1 MEDYLLTNELLS
13 PMVKQFEAM
22 LSGKLAAGE
31 MQGFYDIMGANE
43 AYLQAMFNEIDTRYE
58 QLTDFYHVELNVTEQ
73 ELQLLRSKYTV

>member
-22 LSGKLAAGE
+22 LSTKLATGE
-31 MQGFYDIMGANE
+31 MQGFYDIMAANE
-43 AYLQAMFNEIDTRYE
+43 AYLQAMLNEIDTRYE

>member
-22 LSGKLAAGE
+22 LSEKLAAGE

-58 QLTDFYHVELNVTEQ
+58 QLTDFYHVELNVSEQ